1 MDLID
6 FGMYAAYLFF
16 GVAAVAAI
24 VLPAIN
30 LAKSPAG
37 LVKSLMGIGG
47 LAVLFVVAY
56 ALSGDEVSQKAAA
69 FGITPGTSKMIGAGL
84 VLFYLVLFISLIGV
98 IFSEI
103 NKALK

>member
-1 MDLID
+1 MDSID
-6 FGMYAAYLFF
+6 IGLYISYLFF
-16 GVAAVAAI
+16 GVAAIAAI
-24 VLPAIN
+24 VLPALN

-56 ALSGDEVSQKAAA
+56 ALSGDEVSQKAAT
-69 FGITPGTSKMIGAGL
+69 FGITASTSKMIGAGL
-84 VLFYLVLFISLIGV
+84 VLFYLVLFISIIGV
-98 IFSEI
+98 IYSEI

>member
-1 MDLID
+1 MGSIDLGLYITYVL
-6 FGMYAAYLFF
+6 FGLAAI
-16 GVAAVAAI
+16 AAI

-56 ALSGDEVSQKAAA
+56 ALSGDEVSAKAAS
-69 FGITPGTSKMIGAGL
+69 FGISPASSKMIGAGL
-84 VLFYLVLFISLIGV
+84 VLFYLVLLISIIGL